1 MPKPVSGKQKKQM
14 LREERE
20 KKMLRKQNE
29 DQEVPVSSAPKL
41 DPQNFFLKFVNDS
54 DLTVQQNK
62 DSSDKLFSAER
73 PTYQVD

>member
-29 DQEVPVSSAPKL
+29 ESEVPLSSAPKL
-41 DPQNFFLKFVNDS
+41 DP
-54 DLTVQQNK
+54 
-62 DSSDKLFSAER
+62 
-73 PTYQVD
+73 